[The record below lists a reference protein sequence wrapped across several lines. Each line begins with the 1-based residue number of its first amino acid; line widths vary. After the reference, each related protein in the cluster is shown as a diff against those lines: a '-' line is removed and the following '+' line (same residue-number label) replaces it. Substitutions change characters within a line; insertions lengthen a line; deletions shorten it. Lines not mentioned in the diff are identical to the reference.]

1 MKVKITIPES
11 FADITIGKYVEMID
25 AWEGHEETHR
35 KVKAA
40 VSVLCNM
47 NETDLDR
54 MSVDSYNQVSK
65 ALVHFMSAP
74 NDKRHPQSI
83 VELNGV
89 RYGLIPNWN
98 KLSLGE
104 FADLEYYATKGFFK
118 CLNEVM
124 SVIYRPIV
132 EEAKGWYT
140 IEPYDQN
147 EKKKEQ
153 MLEMPMDVAINAMVF
168 FYSIAMKLLNDLESS
183 STNTLKEKTLAQ
195 KENKS

>member
-11 FADITIGKYVEMID
+11 FADITIGKYVAMID
-25 AWEGHEETHR
+25 AWESHEETHR

-65 ALVHFMSAP
+65 ALVQFMSAP
-74 NDKRHPQSI
+74 NDNSHPQSI

-104 FADLEYYATKGFFK
+104 FADLEHYATKGFFK

-132 EEAKGWYT
+132 DEAKGWYT
-140 IEPYDQN
+140 IEPYDQTQ
-147 EKKKEQ
+147 KKKND
-153 MLEMPMDVAINAMVF
+153 MLEMPMDVAVKAMVF
-168 FYSIAMKLLNDLESS
+168 FYNIAMKLLKDLESS
-183 STNTLKEKTLAQ
+183 STNPLNERMLQQ
-195 KENKS
+195 KGSKS